1 MNLSLDR
8 KAITSALGKLKFRT
22 QAFINGEFSPSSSGK
37 TYAAMNPANGKKLAE
52 VAACEPADVN
62 RAAAAARK
70 PLREPGNCLRP
81 LHSPCKR
88 VRERMSPCNYLRAA
102 SEE

>member
-52 VAACEPADVN
+52 VAAC
-62 RAAAAARK
+62 
-70 PLREPGNCLRP
+70 
-81 LHSPCKR
+81 
-88 VRERMSPCNYLRAA
+88 
-102 SEE
+102 